1 MVSIC
6 KAAFVTIPT
15 LLIANRTRKQK
26 EKLQQAEVTI
36 AEKEQIE
43 ISPNVVDF
51 RANEQLAKKWKGTKH

>member
-1 MVSIC
+1 M
-6 KAAFVTIPT
+6 TIPT

-26 EKLQQAEVTI
+26 EKLQQAEVTN